1 MKKTILFL
9 LLIIG
14 INSFAQTPEKLS
26 YQSVMRNPSGALLAN
41 QSVGFKFSI
50 IEPNNGNLVVF
61 TELQTVTTNQNGL
74 ATLEIGS
81 VAGNLSNVD
90 WSIGPHLLKV
100 EVDPTGG
107 TNYTI
112 SSTTQLLSVPYALQA
127 KRVENI
133 SGTSGTLPIFGTGNS
148 LTNSPLSINTYN
160 NSLNLTTLTP
170 YMQFSKTVG
179 NSRLYIGYSNV
190 ISGGLIGTIFNE
202 DLTFM
207 TNGLNR
213 LTMYGNGKISVN
225 TPMQFGSG
233 RYVSNMQFS
242 TVHIGSAP
250 SNGKQITVTFS
261 NAMPNT
267 NYHVSLTQVN
277 SNASDFFSYQVL
289 NKTTAGFDVMVIRR
303 DQNSGWGQDLQFD
316 WVAICGE

>member
-14 INSFAQTPEKLS
+14 ISSFAQTPEKLS
-26 YQSVMRNPSGALLAN
+26 YQSVMRNSSGALLAN
-41 QSVGFKFSI
+41 QSIGFKFSI

-81 VAGNLSNVD
+81 VSGNLSNID

-148 LTNSPLSINTYN
+148 LINSPLTIDSYN
-160 NSLNLTTLTP
+160 HALNFTSANP
-170 YMQFSKTVG
+170 YMIFYKTGG
-179 NSRLYIGYSNV
+179 NNQLYMGYSNI

-207 TNGLNR
+207 TNGYNR
-213 LTMYGNGKISVN
+213 LTMYGNGKITAN
-225 TPMQFGSG
+225 TPVQFGSG
-233 RYVSNMQFS
+233 RFVSNMQFS

-250 SNGKQITVTFS
+250 SNGKQITVSFT
-261 NAMPNT
+261 NPMPNT

-289 NKTTAGFDVMVIRR
+289 NKTIVGFDVMVIRR